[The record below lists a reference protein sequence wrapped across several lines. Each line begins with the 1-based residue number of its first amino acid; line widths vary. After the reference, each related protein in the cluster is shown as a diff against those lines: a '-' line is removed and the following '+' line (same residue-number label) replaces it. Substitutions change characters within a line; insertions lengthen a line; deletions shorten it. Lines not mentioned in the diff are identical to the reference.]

1 MSDSRQVKNSVGYVL
16 AREPGSGC
24 WLEFKN
30 PVLILASS
38 KVDEVSSIIEEAE
51 RLARLDNR
59 WVVGWV
65 SYDASS
71 AFDRLPTRGV
81 GDDLPLVWFG
91 AFEEPGRL
99 EDLPRPNGGSI
110 TSWWPLMGQD
120 GYAEAFDRVH
130 RHIAEGDTYQVNLS
144 FRLKTFGVSNPY
156 ALFYSMQANQAG
168 RYSFYIEANSH
179 AVCCAS
185 PELFFEKSGK
195 EIACRPMKGT
205 AKRQE
210 DSAADDAQ
218 ATALAMSDKE
228 RAENVMIVDMI
239 RNDLSRIANDA
250 SVQVKELFSVERYPG
265 VLQMVSEV
273 TAHTELSVADLLRC
287 TFPAAS
293 ITGAPKK
300 STMQV
305 IKEVETYPRNLYTGS
320 IGVFTPGD
328 RCWFNVAIRTAVVD
342 LLTKSAEYGAGSGVV
357 WDSRRVNEYDEC
369 LLKARSTGLQIAR
382 PDLLETIRWS
392 ADSGF
397 WLLDRHLARLS
408 KSARYFG
415 YPCDA
420 AKIEAELLQSTE
432 LSRAAGRVLRF
443 RLILNSLGCTR
454 IEVSPYDSA
463 VGNYTLSLATNSVDM
478 NDPRLRHKTVD
489 RSVYEQAVPSL
500 PGASDV
506 LLWNNRGEVTES
518 RIANLVIQIGG
529 ELVTPALTSGVL
541 PGCFREE
548 LVSTGQVKERIIK
561 LDDLAG
567 AEGFYMINSLRGMWP
582 ARLIIEGNQKDLCAC
597 ARCYGNSDGGHSS
610 I

>member
-1 MSDSRQVKNSVGYVL
+1 MSDNRQVKNSVGYVL
-16 AREPGSGC
+16 AREPGSGR
-24 WLEFKN
+24 WLEFRD
-30 PVLILASS
+30 PLLILASH
-38 KVDEVSSIIEEAE
+38 KVDEVLSIIEEAE

-65 SYDASS
+65 SYDASA
-71 AFDRLPTRGV
+71 AFD
-81 GDDLPLVWFG
+81 DLLTKGAGIDVPLVWFG
-91 AFEEPGRL
+91 VFDEPRRL
-99 EDLPRPNGGSI
+99 DFLPCPNGEPK
-110 TSWWPLMGQD
+110 TSWWPLMGKD
-120 GYAEAFDRVH
+120 GYGQAFDMVH

-144 FRLKTFGVSNPY
+144 FRLKAFDVRDPY
-156 ALFYSMQANQAG
+156 ALFHSMQAKQAG
-168 RYSFYIEANSH
+168 RYSFYIEAGSH
-179 AVCCAS
+179 AICCAS

-205 AKRQE
+205 AKRRG
-210 DSAADDAQ
+210 DAAADDAE
-218 ATALAMSDKE
+218 AAALVMSDKE

-239 RNDLSRIANDA
+239 RNDLSRIANDS
-250 SVQVKELFSVERYPG
+250 SVRVKELFNVERYPG

-273 TAHTELSVADLLRC
+273 TAQTDSSVADLLKC

-300 STMQV
+300 STMEV
-305 IKEVETYPRNLYTGS
+305 IRDVETSPRNLYTGS
-320 IGVFTPGD
+320 IGVFAPGD

-342 LLTKSAEYGAGSGVV
+342 LLTKSAEYGVGSGVV
-357 WDSRRVNEYDEC
+357 WDSRRLNEYDEC
-369 LLKARSTGLQIAR
+369 LLKARSTGLQIVN

-397 WLLDRHLARLS
+397 WLLERHLARLS

-415 YPCDA
+415 YPCDVR
-420 AKIEAELLQSTE
+420 KIEAELLRSIE
-432 LSRAAGRVLRF
+432 LSRTAGSNLKV
-443 RLILNSLGCTR
+443 RLILNSQGCTR
-454 IEVSPYDSA
+454 VETSLFDSNM
-463 VGNYTLSLATNSVDM
+463 GDYTLSLAINSVDV

-489 RSVYEQAVPSL
+489 RSVYDQALPSL
-500 PGASDV
+500 PGTSDV

-529 ELVTPALTSGVL
+529 ELFTPALTSGLL
-541 PGCFREE
+541 PGCFREQ

-561 LDDLAG
+561 LADLAG

-582 ARLIIEGNQKDLCAC
+582 ARLVVEDNQKDLAAC
-597 ARCYGNSDGGHSS
+597 ARSYGNSEGSHFS